1 MASISQ
7 YHLPADTAK
16 VDLANPLLPLALAN
30 RKLPSVDVLPVLAV
44 ALLAKKGSTKTIP
57 ASPSACSAEK
67 GLTHTQRGSQL
78 AFHVQAVTSVSPE
91 YQFHVLKGTS
101 NEKTRMEIAKNV
113 KRAAIW
119 LSASTKNDKPSP
131 KGPTPKDIRQKL
143 NKLKVTKSESLSE
156 LKRDMQKK
164 KRSLGKLSSLKSVVK
179 AEQQA
184 ARERIVRW

>member
-1 MASISQ
+1 MDDPNVQTAAQELSTTRRNARSVKHVLLENSSPMLVNKRRATVGRAKEGLFRRVKGPL
-7 YHLPADTAK
+7 YARTVPAVCTLTPRAF
-16 VDLANPLLPLALAN
+16 
-30 RKLPSVDVLPVLAV
+30 PSVKNARLENIRGGAKLPVLAV

-119 LSASTKNDKPSP
+119 LSA
-131 KGPTPKDIRQKL
+131 
-143 NKLKVTKSESLSE
+143 
-156 LKRDMQKK
+156 
-164 KRSLGKLSSLKSVVK
+164 
-179 AEQQA
+179 
-184 ARERIVRW
+184 